1 MIKKTILITGVTSGI
16 GRSLVKA
23 LNTKENNLIIT
34 GRSDEKMTLLLSEL
48 EDINSIYHKT
58 FDLTDE
64 TAVKQF
70 VNEGINHFGTIDILI
85 NNAGANTSRSKTG
98 ELETEKLQ
106 ELLNINCIAP
116 FTLMREVYRQSM
128 KEQGAGQII
137 NVMSTVCHFSNE
149 GIGAYTASKAAYDA
163 LTKVFRKEVR
173 EEGIK
178 INNIYPGGVDTP
190 FRDSERP
197 LYLKPESVVNAII
210 SMMGYDDISS
220 VDELVIRPMIEKN
233 YT

>member
-1 MIKKTILITGVTSGI
+1 M
-16 GRSLVKA
+16 
-23 LNTKENNLIIT
+23 IT
-34 GRSDEKMTLLLSEL
+34 GRSPEKMETLLSEL
-48 EDINSIYHKT
+48 EDTSNIYAKT

-64 TAVKQF
+64 TAVENF
-70 VNEGINHFGTIDILI
+70 ILEGVSRFGRIDTLI

-106 ELLNINCIAP
+106 ELLSINCIAP
-116 FTLMREVYRQSM
+116 FTLMRGVYQHSM
-128 KEQGAGQII
+128 RERKAGQII

-149 GIGAYTASKAAYDA
+149 SIGAYTSSKAAFDA

-190 FRDSERP
+190 FRDSARP
-197 LYLKPESVVNAII
+197 LYLQPERVADVII
-210 SMMGYDDISS
+210 TMMEYDDNSS
-220 VDELVIRPMIEKN
+220 IDELVIRPMIEKN
-233 YT
+233 YS